1 MLTLSGFKIII
12 FKNSY
17 KSKLFWVFLII
28 AALSV
33 TIYIL
38 KLEAIAWF
46 YWHAFKNPH
55 DAHSLNLK
63 DYQVEIDGLV
73 IPELK
78 NASGFTHN
86 AKTNTLFT
94 VLNQESQIVELDL
107 NGQVIRKVH
116 VTGVDDMEGITHIAE
131 NRYVI
136 ADERDNRLVLVI
148 IEDDSVDIDVTH
160 APKLKLGL
168 NPSGNKNFEGVSW
181 DDNNQRLLVVK
192 ERDPKYVM
200 SVTGFFEAEIG
211 KPLDIEIKR
220 IEAFKDAIRWSM
232 RDLSS
237 VAYDSK
243 TGHFLLLSDESRLIK
258 EYSEDGKA
266 VGALALWKGF
276 HGLKAHVPQ
285 AEGIAVGLDGRI
297 YIMSEP
303 NLFYS
308 FKPKI

>member
-1 MLTLSGFKIII
+1 LSGFKINIYKCKSFWI
-12 FKNSY
+12 FVSAILL
-17 KSKLFWVFLII
+17 SI
-28 AALSV
+28 AV
-33 TIYIL
+33 YVW
-38 KLEAIAWF
+38 KLEAIAWY

-55 DAHSLNLK
+55 DTQALNLK

-86 AKTNTLFT
+86 EKTNTLFT

-107 NGQVIRKVH
+107 KGKVLRKIH
-116 VTGVDDMEGITHIAE
+116 VTGVDDMEGITHIAD

-136 ADERDNRLVLVI
+136 ADERDNRLILVI
-148 IEDDSVDIDVTH
+148 IEDDSVDIDVTDK
-160 APKLKLGL
+160 PKLNLGI

-181 DDNNQRLLVVK
+181 DDNHQRLLVVK

-200 SVTGFFEAEIG
+200 AVTGFFEAEIG
-211 KPLDIEIKR
+211 KPLNIEIKR
-220 IEAFKDAIRWSM
+220 IDAFETAIKWAM

-237 VAYDSK
+237 VTYHSE
-243 TGHFLLLSDESRLIK
+243 TGHLLLLSDESRLIK
-258 EYSEDGKA
+258 EYSEEGKA

-285 AEGIAVGLDGRI
+285 AEGIAVGSDGRI
-297 YIMSEP
+297 YVMSEP

-308 FKPKI
+308 FKPQAVKD

>member
-1 MLTLSGFKIII
+1 M
-12 FKNSY
+12 Y
-17 KSKLFWVFLII
+17 KSKFFWIFVSTFLLII
-28 AALSV
+28 AV
-33 TIYIL
+33 YVL
-38 KLEAIAWF
+38 KLEAIAWY

-55 DAHSLNLK
+55 ETHSHNLK

-107 NGQVIRKVH
+107 NGQVIRKIH
-116 VTGVDDMEGITHIAE
+116 VTGVDDMEGITHIAD

-136 ADERDNRLVLVI
+136 ADERDNRLILVI
-148 IEDDSVDIDVTH
+148 IEDDSVDIDVRN
-160 APKLKLGL
+160 APKLKLSI

-181 DDNNQRLLVVK
+181 DDNHQRLLVVK

-211 KPLDIEIKR
+211 KPLNIEIKR
-220 IEAFKDAIRWSM
+220 IEAFETAIKWAM

-237 VAYDSK
+237 IAYDNG
-243 TGHFLLLSDESRLIK
+243 TGHLLLLSDESRLIK

-266 VGALALWKGF
+266 IGALALWKGF
-276 HGLKAHVPQ
+276 HGLKEHVPQ
-285 AEGIAVGLDGRI
+285 AEGITVGSDGRI

-308 FKPKI
+308 FKPQTIKN